1 MSRDYVS
8 FAERGKVVSSKSLEY
23 YLGLDYP
30 MELTHES
37 DDGGS
42 YWAAEIIDLP
52 GCVSHG
58 DTADE
63 AVENLNQAK
72 QLWIEDHLA
81 NGYMVPEPV
90 EARGFSGRV
99 LLRLPKSVHYRLS
112 RDAAR
117 EGVSLNSHL
126 VRLLV
131 EASVTRA
138 ALDTLT
144 VSVEEHRTRI
154 VALENRLGE
163 REPVTAS
170 AD

>member
-1 MSRDYVS
+1 MS
-8 FAERGKVVSSKSLEY
+8 GKSLEY

-30 MELTHES
+30 VELTHEP
-37 DDGGS
+37 DDGG

-58 DTADE
+58 DTPEE
-63 AVENLNQAK
+63 AIENLNEAK
-72 QLWIEDHLA
+72 RLWIEDHLA
-81 NGYMVPEPV
+81 NGYAVPEPV

-99 LLRLPKSVHYRLS
+99 LLRLPQSVHYRLS

-131 EASVTRA
+131 EASVART
-138 ALDTLT
+138 ALDALNE
-144 VSVEEHRTRI
+144 SVKEHRTRI

-163 REPVTAS
+163 REPVTAG

>member
-1 MSRDYVS
+1 M
-8 FAERGKVVSSKSLEY
+8 SSKSLEY

-30 MELTHES
+30 VELTHES
-37 DDGGS
+37 DDGG
-42 YWAAEIIDLP
+42 YWATEIIDLP

-58 DTADE
+58 DTPEE
-63 AVENLNQAK
+63 AIENLNEAK
-72 QLWIEDHLA
+72 RLWIEDHLA
-81 NGYMVPEPV
+81 NGYDVPEPAD
-90 EARGFSGRV
+90 ARGFSGRV

-117 EGVSLNSHL
+117 EGISLNSHL

-131 EASVTRA
+131 EASATRA
-138 ALDTLT
+138 ALDALSE
-144 VSVEEHRTRI
+144 SVEEHRTRI

-163 REPVTAS
+163 REPITAG

>member
-1 MSRDYVS
+1 
-8 FAERGKVVSSKSLEY
+8 
-23 YLGLDYP
+23 

-37 DDGGS
+37 DDSRS

-58 DTADE
+58 DTPEE
-63 AVENLNQAK
+63 AIENLNEAK
-72 QLWIEDHLA
+72 KLWIEDHLA
-81 NGYMVPEPV
+81 NGYTVPEPV

-99 LLRLPKSVHYRLS
+99 LLRLPQSVHYRLS

-117 EGVSLNSHL
+117 EAVSLNSHL

-138 ALDTLT
+138 ALDALNE
-144 VSVEEHRTRI
+144 SVEEHRTRI

-163 REPVTAS
+163 REPVTAG

>member
-1 MSRDYVS
+1 M
-8 FAERGKVVSSKSLEY
+8 SSKSLEY

-30 MELTHES
+30 MELTYES
-37 DDGGS
+37 DDGG
-42 YWAAEIIDLP
+42 YWAAEVIDLP

-63 AVENLNQAK
+63 AVENLNEAK
-72 QLWIEDHLA
+72 RLWIEDHLA
-81 NGYMVPEPV
+81 NGYAVPEPV
-90 EARGFSGRV
+90 DAQGFGGRV
-99 LLRLPKSVHYRLS
+99 LLRLPKSVHHRLS
-112 RDAAR
+112 REAAR

-138 ALDTLT
+138 ALDALT
-144 VSVEEHRTRI
+144 MSVEEHRTRI
-154 VALENRLGE
+154 VALENQLGE
-163 REPVTAS
+163 REPITAG

>member
-1 MSRDYVS
+1 M
-8 FAERGKVVSSKSLEY
+8 SSKSLEY

-30 MELTHES
+30 VELTHES
-37 DDGGS
+37 DDGG

-58 DTADE
+58 DTPEE
-63 AVENLNQAK
+63 AIENLNEAK
-72 QLWIEDHLA
+72 RLWIEDHLA
-81 NGYMVPEPV
+81 NGYDVPEPAD
-90 EARGFSGRV
+90 ARGFSGRV
-99 LLRLPKSVHYRLS
+99 LLRLPQSVHYRLS

-126 VRLLV
+126 VGLLV

-138 ALDTLT
+138 ALDALNEH
-144 VSVEEHRTRI
+144 VEEHRTRI

-163 REPVTAS
+163 REPITTG